1 MIFLSKESVKVLKE
15 NEFFQIKKFSRK
27 WDKQR
32 NCFVINLSYETG
44 VKLSTRTVKV
54 AEAFGLG
61 IDKKRRF
68 TIYDNV
74 ELKITPKDVVYITGE
89 SGSGKSILLKALEED
104 IKRDMKLTAINID
117 DVKPVLG
124 EPIIDTIGKTF
135 EEGLKL
141 LSRVGLNDAFLFIR
155 SYEQLS
161 DGQKYRYKIAK
172 LIESGA
178 QFWIM
183 DEFCATL
190 DRDTAKIV
198 AFNVQK
204 QARREGKAILAAT
217 THTDLKEDLAPSV
230 HVHKRWGNRLEVKYY
245 PNRINNVCSVTRNL
259 RIVKGNIEDY
269 KCLAE
274 FHYRSHRHPP
284 PLKIFALKRK
294 DGETVGVILYSYP
307 PPHVFGRKQA
317 FGRTPTLTEINQ
329 NLATISRVVLHPK
342 YRSIGL
348 GIRLVKET
356 LPLVGRRNVEAIA
369 VMALYNPFFEKAG
382 MKRIVKRKP
391 SRLILQAI
399 ETLEKMGFKRYLLSS
414 VEDNLERL
422 QHLTDEE
429 LRKVKDALIRAGNYK
444 RLMGKGGAY
453 PRRKDF
459 EAWIEKQNL
468 HTIAKVLRRLAV
480 LAETKVYLFWS
491 NPDFTN

>member
-1 MIFLSKESVKVLKE
+1 VTFLSKESVKVLKE
-15 NEFFQIKKFSRK
+15 NEFFRIKKFSRK
-27 WDKQR
+27 WDKRR
-32 NCFVINLSYETG
+32 NCFVINISYETG
-44 VKLSTRTVKV
+44 VKISTRTVKV

-74 ELKITPKDVVYITGE
+74 ELKITPKDIVYITGE

-104 IKRDMKLTAINID
+104 IKHDMGLAAINID

-124 EPIIDTIGKTF
+124 EPIIDTVGETF

-141 LSRVGLNDAFLFIR
+141 LSRVGLNDAFLFLR

-172 LIESGA
+172 LIESKA

-204 QARREGKAILAAT
+204 QARRMGRAVLAAT
-217 THTDLKEDLAPSV
+217 THTDLKEDLAPSI
-230 HVHKRWGNRLEVKYY
+230 HIHKRWGNRLEVQYY
-245 PNRINNVCSVTRNL
+245 PNTMKNLCSVARSL
-259 RIVKGNIEDY
+259 RVVEGNIEDY
-269 KCLAE
+269 KRLSE
-274 FHYRSHRHPP
+274 FHYRSSGHPP
-284 PLKIFALKRK
+284 PLKIFALKRR
-294 DGETVGVILYSYP
+294 DGETVGIILYSYP

-317 FGRTPTLTEINQ
+317 FGKTPKLDEINK

-356 LPLVGRRNVEAIA
+356 LPLVGRRHVEAIA

-382 MKRIVKRKP
+382 MKRITERKP
-391 SRLILQAI
+391 SRSILKAV
-399 ETLEKMGFKRYLLSS
+399 ETLEKVGFKRYLLSS
-414 VEDNLERL
+414 VEYNLERL
-422 QHLTDEE
+422 QRLTDGE

-444 RLMGKGGAY
+444 RLMGTGRTY
-453 PRRKDF
+453 PRRRDF
-459 EAWIEKQNL
+459 EDWIEKQDL
-468 HTIAKVLRRLAV
+468 QSIAKVLSRLAV

-491 NPDFTN
+491 NPKF